1 MSRSVISAILAAAY
15 LSTPLV
21 RGTRD
26 ETAKDF
32 LDLDITDQVVKQN
45 PAEPGTVVH
54 QEPGGEPQDPAAEA
68 DAVGKDTTKKDKKPK
83 KDNTPPGFF
92 ARMKKKVVGAV
103 RKLAKGR
110 CSLENNLF
118 SKLDATNEGEQLL
131 NEAIDEGELTGA
143 EESVQTQLLDHIHAT
158 KFTPLDKAQKIAYL
172 KRIFKALDVDA
183 DGYIDKEDF
192 CHGVQRMQQF
202 FFFDESEDEKLDII
216 EFNQGFALSE
226 FFDGMDLDKSET
238 LDVKELE
245 MAKEDVQLKLQTITG
260 VKGMRKVFKTLDTNG
275 DGSVDKLEFVVSL
288 RKALEA
294 RRAVR
299 T

>member
-1 MSRSVISAILAAAY
+1 MSRSVIFAILVAAY

-21 RGTRD
+21 RAAR
-26 ETAKDF
+26 EVVAKD
-32 LDLDITDQVVKQN
+32 DLDVTDQVVEQS
-45 PAEPGTVVH
+45 PDDSGTTVDQKPDEESKV
-54 QEPGGEPQDPAAEA
+54 ATTTVEA
-68 DAVGKDTTKKDKKPK
+68 DAERSKGAAKKKA
-83 KDNTPPGFF
+83 DNPPGFF
-92 ARMKKKVVGAV
+92 ARMNKKLVGAFRSVKKKATGP
-103 RKLAKGR
+103 
-110 CSLENNLF
+110 CYLENKLF
-118 SKLDATNEGEQLL
+118 RELDTTVNGVIDEEEFMGADATPQLL
-131 NEAIDEGELTGA
+131 A
-143 EESVQTQLLDHIHAT
+143 HIHAT
-158 KFTPLDKAQKIAYL
+158 KATQLNKASL
-172 KRIFKALDVDA
+172 FKAWDVDA

-202 FFFDESEDEKLDII
+202 FLFDESEDEKLDII

-275 DGSVDKLEFVVSL
+275 DGSVDKLEFIVSL